1 MQQKFL
7 KGGSKEDLQTCEP
20 GVYIGK
26 LIEVMI
32 KDRIVEIWINLTYWK
47 DKTWFLHRLQNKTNW
62 EHNEQVIKD
71 DPVATI
77 CLD

>member
-7 KGGSKEDLQTCEP
+7 KGFSKEDLQTCEP

-47 DKTWFLHRLQNKTNW
+47 DKT
-62 EHNEQVIKD
+62 
-71 DPVATI
+71 
-77 CLD
+77 